1 MKLNEIKESSR
12 KIEHGAWVS
21 NLPNLPGV
29 SLKVRGAFNSD
40 YNRMLGKLRS
50 ELSPE
55 EWRDDAVQEG
65 IETTLLVETVLLDW
79 DGIEDAPY
87 SRETAQQLLSDPD
100 FAILRRAVNFAS
112 SNVAREGR
120 QTLEEDAKN

>member
-1 MKLNEIKESSR
+1 MKLNDIRETSR

-21 NLPNLPGV
+21 NLPNLPGISV
-29 SLKVRGAFNSD
+29 KVRGAFNSD

-50 ELSPE
+50 ELGPE
-55 EWRDDAVQEG
+55 EWKSDEVQDG
-65 IETTLLVETVLLDW
+65 IETTLLVETILIDW

-87 SRETAQQLLSDPD
+87 SKETAQQLLSDPD
-100 FAILRRAVNFAS
+100 FAILKRAINFAS

-120 QTLEEDAKN
+120 ETLGEDAKN